1 MIALLGKEARR
12 AIEPAW
18 AADTQH
24 QIAAHGLWPKKLPY
38 PIGTSDK

>member
-18 AADTQH
+18 AADTQR
-24 QIAAHGLWPKKLPY
+24 QIVMRGLWPKKLPL
-38 PIGTSDK
+38 PTKED